1 MAKRSDN
8 SRPTKRTLLPTRD
21 WLVGGGEMGQLIRMM
36 DWSKTQLGPME
47 SWPQSLRSA
56 VSILLP
62 SKAQIVLFWGADLIA
77 LYNDAYSPVLGI
89 KHPWAL
95 GRPARECWSE
105 IWDDLLGPLFEN
117 VIATGESFWAKDHQF
132 LLGRH
137 GYVEETYF
145 DVSYDPIRDESGE
158 VGGIF
163 CIVSETTGRVLGERR
178 LGLLRELGADLAT
191 INTEDELFAAIR
203 CRLDA
208 HAKDLPFTLVYLRE
222 GDGKQARLVC
232 AHGATAGDAI
242 APIVI
247 NLDSENEIWP
257 AQLLANAAP
266 VTVDDLATRFA
277 AIPTGPWDKPARQA
291 VIFPIAQQGQDR
303 PAGFLIAG
311 INPYRPFDTAYS
323 GFVNLLAGQ
332 VAAALASARA
342 YEEERKRVDALAEL
356 DRAKTTFFSNVS
368 HEFRTPLTLMLGPLD
383 DVLSKSGGELSAE
396 NREVLTIMRRN
407 GQRLLKLVN
416 TLLDFSRIEA
426 GRARAVYEPVD
437 LASYTAE
444 LASVFRSATQKAG
457 IQLITHC
464 SPFSE
469 PVFVDRDMWEKIVL
483 NLISNAFK
491 YTLEGEISVSLRA
504 SNGSALLSVRDT
516 GTGIPETELPN
527 LFNRFHRVEAAR
539 GRTQEGTGI
548 GLALVQELAKLHGGT
563 VEVES
568 VYGKGSTFTVTIPL
582 GKAHLPPERIG
593 AGRIIEFT
601 ASGPSPFLEEAL
613 RWLPD
618 ALPKDDEEFIAL
630 EDASRISPHFP
641 IDNKTRASIVL
652 ADDNSDMRDYVRRLL
667 MSEYEVIA
675 VADGQQAL
683 QAMVAHK
690 PDLVLTDVMM
700 PKLDGFGL
708 LKVLRENPETAS
720 IPVIML
726 SARAGEES
734 RVEGLKAG
742 ADDYLFK
749 PFSARELLARVGGA
763 LALSKVRGEAAGVL
777 HESEKRMRQLTSL
790 MPAAVYSCDQEGRI
804 TFFNRRAAELWGR
817 EPKLND
823 RQERYCGSL
832 RLLRPDGSQI
842 PHNQG
847 AMAIAVKTGQ
857 PARNEEAI
865 IERSDGSRIILRV
878 NIDPLHDMNGRL
890 CGAINVF
897 EDVTDLRRAEQAS
910 RQLAAIVESSDDAI
924 ISKDLNGIIASW
936 NHGAERLFGY
946 TAKEAIGRP
955 IGFLIPPERHD
966 EEPAI
971 LERIRRGER
980 IEHYETIRQ
989 HKDGR
994 LMDISITVSPIR
1006 DAQGNISGASKI
1018 ARDIS
1023 RRKRVE
1029 VTLRESE
1036 QRLRLATQ
1044 TGKLGVWDWDIVTNR
1059 ISLSDSLY
1067 AIHGVKPDQFDG
1079 TVTGFAALVHPE
1091 DQELVS
1097 KAIQLALDSD
1107 LPYEL
1112 EFRAVRPDGAV
1123 IWLFTSAAVLRDGE
1137 RPVRMLGAT
1146 MDISERKRTEE
1157 ALRQSEEKLRQQ
1169 AQELEQQLI
1178 MSGRLVSLGE
1188 VTASMAH
1195 EFNNPLGII
1204 MGFVEDMLSGMDPV
1218 DPNYRALQIID
1229 EESKRCRQIVRDLM
1243 EYARPKT
1250 TEFCSTSIAD
1260 AIEKTLQLVEN
1271 RLYKQKI
1278 AVERKLEP
1286 DLLRIQADSPQLEQ
1300 VLVNLYLNAIDAM
1313 PDGGKLIVEA
1323 RMVQPDGGTPTA
1335 LITVADTGFGIAE
1348 TDLPKIFQPF
1358 FTAKKRRGMGLG
1370 LPICQR
1376 IVKNHGGRM
1385 EVESEPGKGTSLKIY
1400 LPSEQRTSTESPEP
1414 ASSSA
1419 ISTERPLS

>member
-1 MAKRSDN
+1 MAKHSGN
-8 SRPTKRTLLPTRD
+8 SRPTKKTPLPAQD
-21 WLVGGGEMGQLIRMM
+21 WLVGGGEMGRLIRVM
-36 DWSKTQLGPME
+36 DWSKTQLGPIE

-62 SKAQIVLFWGADLIA
+62 SKAQIVLFWGPDLIA

-95 GRPARECWSE
+95 GKPARECWSE

-145 DVSYDPIRDESGE
+145 DVSYDPIRDESGH

-178 LGLLRELGADLAT
+178 LEMLRELGADLAA
-191 INTEDELFAAIR
+191 INTEDQLFSAIR

-222 GDGKQARLVC
+222 GDGNQARLVC
-232 AHGATAGDAI
+232 AHGATASDAI

-247 NLDSENEIWP
+247 DLDSANEIWP

-266 VTVDDLATRFA
+266 VTVDDLAARFA
-277 AIPTGPWDKPARQA
+277 VIPTGPWDKPARQA

-368 HEFRTPLTLMLGPLD
+368 HEFRTPLTLIMGPLD
-383 DVLSKSGGELSAE
+383 DVLSKPGGELSAE

-416 TLLDFSRIEA
+416 TLLDFSRLEA
-426 GRARAVYEPVD
+426 GRVRAVYEPVD

-444 LASVFRSATQKAG
+444 LASVFRSAAQKAG
-457 IQLITHC
+457 IELITDC
-464 SPFSE
+464 PPFYE

-491 YTLEGEISVSLRA
+491 YTLEGEISVSLRT

-527 LFNRFHRVEAAR
+527 LFNRFHRVEGAR

-582 GKAHLPPERIG
+582 GKAHLPAERIAVGRTIESTAPG
-593 AGRIIEFT
+593 A
-601 ASGPSPFLEEAL
+601 SPFLEEAL

-618 ALPKDDEEFIAL
+618 ALSKDGEEFIAL
-630 EDASRISPHFP
+630 EENSRISPHSS
-641 IDNKTRASIVL
+641 IDNKTRAKIVL
-652 ADDNSDMRDYVRRLL
+652 ADDNADMRDYVRRLL

-683 QAMVAHK
+683 QAMVEHK

-700 PKLDGFGL
+700 PNLDGFGL

-763 LALSKVRGEAAGVL
+763 LALTRVRGEAAGVL
-777 HESEKRMRQLTSL
+777 RESEKRMRQLTSL
-790 MPAAVYSCDQEGRI
+790 MPTAVYSCDQEGRI

-823 RQERYCGSL
+823 RQERYCGSFRVL
-832 RLLRPDGSQI
+832 RSDGSEI
-842 PHNQG
+842 PHSEG
-847 AMAIAVKTGQ
+847 PMAIAVKTGQ

-865 IERSDGSRIILRV
+865 IERPDGSRIILRV
-878 NIDPLHDMNGRL
+878 NIDPLHDVNGRL

-910 RQLAAIVESSDDAI
+910 RQLAAIVESSEDAI

-946 TAKEAIGRP
+946 TAEEAIGKS
-955 IGFLIPPERHD
+955 ISFLIPPDRHD

-989 HKDGR
+989 RKDGR
-994 LMDISITVSPIR
+994 LLDISITVSPIR
-1006 DAQGNISGASKI
+1006 DAQGNIVGASKI
-1018 ARDIS
+1018 ARDIT

-1029 VTLRESE
+1029 ITLRESE

-1044 TGKLGVWDWDIVTNR
+1044 TGKLGVWDWDVITNR
-1059 ISLSDSLY
+1059 ISWSDSLY
-1067 AIHGVKPDQFDG
+1067 TIHGVRPDQFDG

-1097 KAIQLALDSD
+1097 KAIQLAMDSD
-1107 LPYEL
+1107 VPYEL

-1123 IWLFTSAAVLRDGE
+1123 IWLFTSAAVLRDGG

-1204 MGFVEDMLSGMDPV
+1204 MGFVEDMLSGMDPA

-1278 AVERKLEP
+1278 AVEKKLEP
-1286 DLLRIQADSPQLEQ
+1286 DLPRIQADSPQLEQ

-1323 RMVQPDGGTPTA
+1323 RMVQPNGGTPTA

-1400 LPSEQRTSTESPEP
+1400 LPSEQRTTESPGP
-1414 ASSSA
+1414 ASSSE